1 METPNHKYT
10 ANDYDRLFRDLG
22 FPEGYDMFRGI
33 EDISTW
39 PPPHPSVPTHC
50 FYSTGVPTP
59 EIFKY
64 SEDFPEISEPVAEAG
79 EEGDGQVSREGG
91 EVCLRWAEGDAGRG
105 YPSQAHHYRGI
116 HHVDLFQDD
125 GVLEAIG
132 DIVNPKNKVY

>member
-1 METPNHKYT
+1 MK
-10 ANDYDRLFRDLG
+10 
-22 FPEGYDMFRGI
+22 
-33 EDISTW
+33 ISARAW

-116 HHVDLFQDD
+116 HHVDLFQED
-125 GVLEAIG
+125 GVLEAIA
-132 DIVNPKNKVY
+132 IQRTKLITSAASIIIKTIKLIMKQ

>member
-1 METPNHKYT
+1 M
-10 ANDYDRLFRDLG
+10 
-22 FPEGYDMFRGI
+22 
-33 EDISTW
+33 
-39 PPPHPSVPTHC
+39 
-50 FYSTGVPTP
+50 
-59 EIFKY
+59 Y

-132 DIVNPKNKVY
+132 DIVNPKNNLKVY

>member
-1 METPNHKYT
+1 MIMKDSFKTLDSPKVTICSVVLNKI
-10 ANDYDRLFRDLG
+10 G
-22 FPEGYDMFRGI
+22 
-33 EDISTW
+33 TW
-39 PPPHPSVPTHC
+39 PPPHPNVPTHC

-64 SEDFPEISEPVAEAG
+64 SENFPEISEPVAEYG
-79 EEGDGQVSREGG
+79 EEGDGQVSKEGG
-91 EVCLRWAEGDAGRG
+91 EVCLRWAAGDAGRD

-132 DIVNPKNKVY
+132 DIVNPKNQV